1 LASERAAAAQIPGA
15 AASEAI
21 EMDEMSEVVFEE
33 CRDKMR
39 KAVAH
44 LQDEFAG
51 IRTGRASPGLV
62 EKLKVDY
69 YGSEVVLQQV
79 AGVTVPEARMLVIS
93 PYDKGAIKAIEKAI
107 QTSDLGINPS
117 NDGQVVRLVFP
128 ELTQERRKEL
138 VKVVKHRA
146 EESKV
151 AVRNVRRHARQE
163 LEGLERDSD
172 LSKDELD
179 RAEKDLEKLTHEV
192 VAEIDQLLQHKE
204 HELLDV

>member
-1 LASERAAAAQIPGA
+1 
-15 AASEAI
+15 
-21 EMDEMSEVVFEE
+21 MDEMSEVVFEE

-163 LEGLERDSD
+163 LEWLERDSD

>member
-1 LASERAAAAQIPGA
+1 MS
-15 AASEAI
+15 
-21 EMDEMSEVVFEE
+21 EMSEVAFEE

-51 IRTGRASPGLV
+51 IRTGRATPGLV

-69 YGSEVVLQQV
+69 YGSEVALQQV

-107 QTSDLGINPS
+107 QVSDLGINPS

-146 EESKV
+146 EEAKV
-151 AVRNVRRHARQE
+151 AVRNVRRHTRQD
-163 LEGLERDSD
+163 LEGLERDGD
-172 LSKDELD
+172 LSRDELD
-179 RAEKDLEKLTHEV
+179 RAEKDLEKLTHGV
-192 VAEIDQLLQHKE
+192 VDEIDQLLEHKE
-204 HELLDV
+204 RELLDV

>member
-1 LASERAAAAQIPGA
+1 MS
-15 AASEAI
+15 
-21 EMDEMSEVVFEE
+21 EMSEVVFEE

-39 KAVAH
+39 KAVGH
-44 LQDEFAG
+44 LQDEFGA
-51 IRTGRASPGLV
+51 IRTGRASPSLV

-128 ELTQERRKEL
+128 ELTQERRKDL
-138 VKVVKHRA
+138 VKVVKNRA
-146 EESKV
+146 EEAKV
-151 AVRNVRRHARQE
+151 AVRNVRRHARQD
-163 LEGLERDSD
+163 LEGLEHDGD

-179 RAEKDLEKLTHEV
+179 RAEKDLEKVTHDV
-192 VAEIDQLLQHKE
+192 IDEIDQLLQHKE
-204 HELLDV
+204 QELLDV